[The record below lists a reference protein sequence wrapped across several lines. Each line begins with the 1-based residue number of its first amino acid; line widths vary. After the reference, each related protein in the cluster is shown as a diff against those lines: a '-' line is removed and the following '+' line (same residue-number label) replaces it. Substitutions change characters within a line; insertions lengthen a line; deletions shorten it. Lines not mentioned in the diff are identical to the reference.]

1 MLVIIL
7 KAIIDNSI
15 ELFNHKEYIL
25 NDSTEEKINQTIEI
39 NAANNMVA
47 IRFFNESDLIKF
59 QKHYMIL

>member
-39 NAANNMVA
+39 NADNNMVA
-47 IRFFNESDLIKF
+47 VQFYSETDLIRF
-59 QKHYMIL
+59 